1 MLQITDQFLLVVIA
15 LLGLAGGV
23 FSAFNKL
30 GQRVAK
36 IETHIF
42 HISQALN
49 VRPEHEE
56 DE

>member
-1 MLQITDQFLLVVIA
+1 MNITGEFLLVVIA

-30 GQRVAK
+30 GQRVAV

-42 HISQALN
+42 HIAKAVGVKSKDIG
-49 VRPEHEE
+49 